1 MDQQTREFVAS
12 MKKRLQEVQTER
24 ERLDK
29 EFNSIQQVLLL
40 YPDGNAPA
48 KPVVKSTAKP
58 SVKQAAAKSD
68 IGSVDWAVTALG
80 KIGHEAAMGEI
91 RTEVQKQGANP
102 SAYFAQMLSRD
113 TKHPKGRIYR
123 AKDGKLG
130 LRTWKTA
137 AAKKLKKTA

>member
-12 MKKRLQEVQTER
+12 MKKRLQEVQAER

-48 KPVVKSTAKP
+48 KPAVKSTAKP

-91 RTEVQKQGANP
+91 RTR
-102 SAYFAQMLSRD
+102 SRN
-113 TKHPKGRIYR
+113 R
-123 AKDGKLG
+123 APIPALTS
-130 LRTWKTA
+130 RRC
-137 AAKKLKKTA
+137 